1 MKGCIWEDH
10 WHCKY
15 KQRLQTC
22 ETPATIM
29 TEGYNGYDN
38 FNMNINIITGGMI
51 TLIKKD
57 NWKSNNTQ

>member
-1 MKGCIWEDH
+1 
-10 WHCKY
+10 
-15 KQRLQTC
+15 
-22 ETPATIM
+22 M

-57 NWKSNNTQ
+57 YNWKSNNTQ